1 MSESRPPSDPEL
13 ELLAKA
19 LRAVAAD
26 APAEQDEALAAH
38 ERALARAFAGLETV
52 GAQDSTLDAGLDES
66 AAEAPATEA
75 ERAEMARGFD
85 SAFLDALR
93 AADRPAPL
101 TGERHEQLLRPVLA
115 ARPPRRAAASWAA
128 GSALAVAAAVL
139 LALRLGATADPAPV
153 GSLDPDTALSRPTE
167 PLIASAAAASTSTRV
182 DRIAQAR
189 SGDYRKNRFRALGVR

>member
-1 MSESRPPSDPEL
+1 
-13 ELLAKA
+13 
-19 LRAVAAD
+19 
-26 APAEQDEALAAH
+26 
-38 ERALARAFAGLETV
+38 
-52 GAQDSTLDAGLDES
+52 
-66 AAEAPATEA
+66 
-75 ERAEMARGFD
+75 MARGFD